1 MVTTRYR
8 PRPIRRSGADV
19 SDRVV
24 AIVPARGGSKG
35 IPNKNATEL
44 AGAPLLSWTLRQLR
58 LAGIH
63 EVVVSSDSR
72 HLGEIAEDEGAI
84 WLRRPGS
91 LSGDSATSESALHHA
106 VGEVQLGADDIVIFA
121 QATSPL
127 RLPAHVLDCRDEL
140 VEGGWDSVF
149 SGVRID
155 DLCLWQG
162 WPGPAPVNCHPTRRL
177 RRQDATPHVVENG
190 SLYAFRAGGLLSSGS
205 RLHGRVGS
213 SLMPKW
219 TIHEVDEPEDLPI
232 CEALLTKFV
241 LPELHLY
248 DIRNGD

>member
-1 MVTTRYR
+1 MSERT
-8 PRPIRRSGADV
+8 
-19 SDRVV
+19 V

-44 AGAPLLSWTLRQLR
+44 AGAPLLSWTLRQLL
-58 LAGIH
+58 LAGID

-72 HLGEIAEDEGAI
+72 SVGDIAENEGAM
-84 WLRRPGS
+84 WLRRPLS

-106 VGEVQLGADDIVIFA
+106 IGELRLESDDIVIFA

-140 VEGGWDSVF
+140 VAGDWDSVF
-149 SGVRID
+149 SGVRVD

-162 WPGPAPVNCHPTRRL
+162 WPGPVPVNSPPTERL

-213 SLMPKW
+213 SPMPKW
-219 TIHEVDEPEDLPI
+219 TIHEVDEPEDLSI
-232 CEALLTKFV
+232 CEVLLTRFV
-241 LPELHLY
+241 LPELHLS
-248 DIRNGD
+248 DTRSGD